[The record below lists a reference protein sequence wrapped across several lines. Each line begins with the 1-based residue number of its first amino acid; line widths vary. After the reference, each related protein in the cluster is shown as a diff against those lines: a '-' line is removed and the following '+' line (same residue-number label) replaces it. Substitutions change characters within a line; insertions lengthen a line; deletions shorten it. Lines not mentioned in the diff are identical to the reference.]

1 MKTCKILHY
10 CYHDNVCLLL
20 AILLLYILK
29 KFWCQLPENGEMKPR
44 KYVGAV
50 YTIVHLD

>member
-29 KFWCQLPENGEMKPR
+29 KFWCQLPEDGEMIASKH
-44 KYVGAV
+44 VGAV
-50 YTIVHLD
+50 YNIVRKD